1 MKDSV
6 EEAKNAEKNTQKMY
20 DLLEQQTD
28 KIRNELEQA
37 NSKISRLQGQL
48 ELAKKMSDASAD
60 IDASL
65 DMTSEVDLP
74 IPTTVSTPPPPPPP
88 SGGPRPPSAPPPP
101 PKTSTQTNSSSSG
114 NSPGMNLQDAIKGRS
129 LKKVDKTQ
137 LENIKKDMKLPTD
150 GLLGS
155 LAQALLDRRVNMNED
170 DDEDDELLWG
180 D

>member
-65 DMTSEVDLP
+65 DMTSEEQH
-74 IPTTVSTPPPPPPP
+74 ISTPPPPPPP
-88 SGGPRPPSAPPPP
+88 SGGPRPPSAPTPPPPP
-101 PKTSTQTNSSSSG
+101 PKSSTLTNTSSSG

-137 LENIKKDMKLPTD
+137 LENIKKGMKLPTD